1 MVWQRFALGYTF
13 TEIGTNLNVDP
24 STVQRTAHLF
34 ELSGSVQK
42 RQYPQGCVQKKLT
55 PSVELIII
63 NLVVQQP
70 GILLRELQTE
80 LFTYGVEVSLSTI
93 CQFLHKSG
101 FSHQKMVLIAKQRDE
116 QLRAIFTMDVSLYS
130 SEMFVFLDETGA
142 DRWNTIRKY
151 GYSIRGIPARCHRLL
166 ARGKRISAI
175 AMISVEGLLDC
186 KIVEGSVDGDVFYDF
201 VHSHLI
207 AQLQPYNGRNPHSV
221 VVLDN
226 ASVHHVNEAVKAI
239 EDTGAM
245 VHFLP
250 PYSPD
255 LNPIEETFSKVKSTM
270 QSLEQMMTEVDDIET
285 IALTAFTMIS
295 KEDCKNWISKSTI
308 YGQPV

>member
-1 MVWQRFALGYTF
+1 
-13 TEIGTNLNVDP
+13 
-24 STVQRTAHLF
+24 
-34 ELSGSVQK
+34 
-42 RQYPQGCVQKKLT
+42 
-55 PSVELIII
+55 
-63 NLVVQQP
+63 
-70 GILLRELQTE
+70 
-80 LFTYGVEVSLSTI
+80 
-93 CQFLHKSG
+93 
-101 FSHQKMVLIAKQRDE
+101 MVLIAKQRDE

-175 AMISVEGLLDC
+175 AMISVQGLLDC
-186 KIVEGSVDGDVFYDF
+186 KIVEGLVDGDVFYDF

-245 VHFLP
+245 VHSYRLIHP
-250 PYSPD
+250 TSTQLRKHSP
-255 LNPIEETFSKVKSTM
+255 K
-270 QSLEQMMTEVDDIET
+270 
-285 IALTAFTMIS
+285 
-295 KEDCKNWISKSTI
+295 
-308 YGQPV
+308 